1 MVLLM
6 VIVKHWEMKIHNIL
20 LNYVKSELES
30 GLEECDL
37 SCIPYSIIE
46 AALKQLGYTLSAS
59 EEDEN
64 DEAMYTNGW
73 EHDYYM
79 CIWKDGKYTGYHL
92 TGSLYYG
99 DNEIKK

>member
-1 MVLLM
+1 MR
-6 VIVKHWEMKIHNIL
+6 IHNIL
-20 LNYVKSELES
+20 LNYVKSELEN

>member
-1 MVLLM
+1 
-6 VIVKHWEMKIHNIL
+6 MKIHNIL
-20 LNYVKSELES
+20 LNYVKSELEN

-99 DNEIKK
+99 ENEIKEWD

>member
-1 MVLLM
+1 
-6 VIVKHWEMKIHNIL
+6 MKIHNIL
-20 LNYVKSELES
+20 LNYVKSELEN

-99 DNEIKK
+99 DSEIKK

>member
-1 MVLLM
+1 
-6 VIVKHWEMKIHNIL
+6 MKIHNIL
-20 LNYVKSELES
+20 LNYVKSELEN
-30 GLEECDL
+30 GLEECNL

-64 DEAMYTNGW
+64 DEVMYTNGW

>member
-1 MVLLM
+1 MKLQTILFNC
-6 VIVKHWEMKIHNIL
+6 VKH
-20 LNYVKSELES
+20 ELEN

-79 CIWKDGKYTGYHL
+79 CI
-92 TGSLYYG
+92 
-99 DNEIKK
+99 

>member
-1 MVLLM
+1 
-6 VIVKHWEMKIHNIL
+6 MKIHKIL
-20 LNYVKSELES
+20 LNYVKSELEN
-30 GLEECDL
+30 GLKECDL

-46 AALKQLGYTLSAS
+46 DALKQIGYTLSAS

-99 DNEIKK
+99 ENEIRK

>member
-1 MVLLM
+1 
-6 VIVKHWEMKIHNIL
+6 MKIHNIL
-20 LNYVKSELES
+20 LNYVKSELENR
-30 GLEECDL
+30 LEECDL

-46 AALKQLGYTLSAS
+46 AALKQLGYTLSS
-59 EEDEN
+59 NEEDEN
-64 DEAMYTNGW
+64 DEVMYTNGW
-73 EHDYYM
+73 EHDYHM

>member
-1 MVLLM
+1 
-6 VIVKHWEMKIHNIL
+6 MKIHKIL
-20 LNYVKSELES
+20 LNYVKSELEN

-64 DEAMYTNGW
+64 NEAMYTNGW

-99 DNEIKK
+99 ENEIKEWD

>member
-1 MVLLM
+1 MVLSI
-6 VIVKHWEMKIHNIL
+6 VIVKHWEMKIHKIL
-20 LNYVKSELES
+20 LNYVKSELEN

-64 DEAMYTNGW
+64 NEAMYTNGW

-99 DNEIKK
+99 ENEIKE